1 MTSIGTPENPL
12 RVAIVGSGPA
22 GFYAAGDLV
31 SKDDVDAQVDMYDRL
46 PTPFGLVRAGVA
58 PDHPKIKNVIK
69 IYEKTAANPAFR
81 FYGNVDVGTDIQH
94 SDLASRYHAV
104 IYACGAQTD
113 RHMGIPGEDLKG
125 SHPATEFVAWYN
137 AHPDFA
143 DREFDLDI
151 ERAVVI
157 GNGNVAMDVTR
168 MLCVSREQIGGT
180 DVADHAI
187 DPLTSSSLEEVM
199 VVGRRGPA
207 QAAFTNPE
215 LLELPELTIADV
227 IVDPADATL
236 DPLSQKQLDEGLLDK
251 THRRNVEILQEYAA
265 REPEGRPKRIHL
277 RFLLSPVEIQGD
289 GKVEAIVLAKN
300 ELYRDADG
308 AVRARETGE
317 TETVSCGMVL
327 RSIGYKGVP
336 IEGVPFDQWHGTM
349 PNERGRVMNG
359 DSEDHVPGLYA
370 VGWIKRGPSGVI
382 GTNKRDAQ
390 ETAALVLEDRVDGR
404 LPEPED
410 PSRESLEAMLAERVG
425 DLVTY
430 EGWQAIDAAERA
442 AGEPQGR
449 PRVKL
454 ARWEDLIEASRDGS

>member
-1 MTSIGTPENPL
+1 MAAIGTPENAL
-12 RVAIVGSGPA
+12 RVAVIGSGPA
-22 GFYAAGDLV
+22 GFYAAGDLL
-31 SKDDVDAQVDMYDRL
+31 SKEDLNVELDMFDRL

-69 IYEKTAANPAFR
+69 IYEKTASNPGFR
-81 FYGNVDVGTDIQH
+81 FFGNVDVGTDIQH

-157 GNGNVAMDVTR
+157 GNGNVAMDVAR
-168 MLCVSREQIGGT
+168 MLSVSRDQIGST

-187 DPLTSSSLEEVM
+187 APLTESSLKEVM

-215 LLELPELTIADV
+215 LLELPALTVADV

-236 DPLSQKQLDEGLLDK
+236 DPISQRQLDEGILDK
-251 THRRNVEILQEYAA
+251 TRRRNVEILQEYAA
-265 REPEGRPKRIHL
+265 REPEGRPKRIAL

-300 ELYRDADG
+300 ELYRDGDG
-308 AVRARETGE
+308 KVRPRETGE
-317 TETVSCGMVL
+317 TETVPCGMVL

-336 IEGVPFDQWHGTM
+336 IEGVPFDSWHGTM
-349 PNERGRVMNG
+349 PNDRGRVLNP
-359 DSEDHVPGLYA
+359 ETETPVPGLYA

-390 ETAALVLEDRVDGR
+390 ETASLVLEDLHDGH
-404 LPEPED
+404 LPDPED
-410 PSRESLEAMLAERVG
+410 PSRESLEALLAERVD

-430 EGWQAIDAAERA
+430 EGWQAIDAAESA

-449 PRVKL
+449 PRVKFASWDGL
-454 ARWEDLIEASRDGS
+454 LEASRGAD